1 MSWYRPQ
8 VSSVEVGRTVL
19 SALAMTF
26 WIALPSQ
33 GASPDASAAP
43 EWPPLRA
50 GMWEVEY
57 KRTLKGGKME
67 AWKEVISM
75 CTDPAEMV
83 RGYWGQGIVEE
94 AGCRYDVARTA
105 ADEFKVSGE
114 CMVRRAGVS
123 KSEAIVRIRGGDD
136 FEMTVKVVE
145 GKKVYRGSQI
155 GHRRSDCVN
164 GKSKP

>member
-1 MSWYRPQ
+1 M
-8 VSSVEVGRTVL
+8 VGRTVL
-19 SALAMTF
+19 GVFAMMF
-26 WIALPSQ
+26 WIALPSR

-50 GMWEVEY
+50 GIWEVEI
-57 KRTLKGGKME
+57 KRTLPSGNKME
-67 AWKEVISM
+67 AWKEVISE

-83 RGYWGQGIVEE
+83 RGYWGHAILER
-94 AGCRYDVARTA
+94 AGCQYEVARTA
-105 ADEFKVSGE
+105 PDEFKVTGE
-114 CMVRRAGVS
+114 CMVRRARVS
-123 KSEAIVRIRGGDD
+123 RSEAIVRIKGVDD
-136 FEMTVKVVE
+136 FEMTVKVIE